1 MDLSAAP
8 AEPAQFDDDF
18 QLRLKALLV
27 WRRDVRRFRAEPL
40 PTGALERLIQAACL
54 APSVGLSQ
62 PWRYVVVDDPAR
74 RRRIVET
81 FTRCNAAALQ
91 AYDEE
96 RRSAY
101 ARLKLAGLHEAP
113 CHLAVF
119 ADMESEAGYG
129 LGRQTMPQ
137 TLEYSVVAAISN
149 LWLTARAEGVG
160 VGWISILDP
169 AEVARALD
177 VPPTWK
183 LIGYFCIGFPDHDS
197 DIPELEREGWE
208 HRRAWEMFVLRR

>member
-1 MDLSAAP
+1 MDLSVAP
-8 AEPAQFDDDF
+8 AEPTQFDDDF
-18 QLRLKALLV
+18 RLRLNALLV
-27 WRRDVRRFRAEPL
+27 WRRDVRRFRTDPL
-40 PTGALERLIQAACL
+40 PVGALDRLIKAACL

-62 PWRYVVVDDPAR
+62 PWRFVVVNDPTR
-74 RRRIVET
+74 RYSIVDS
-81 FTRCNAAALQ
+81 FTRCNDAALR
-91 AYDEE
+91 AYDED

-101 ARLKLAGLHEAP
+101 ARLKLAGLQEAP
-113 CHLAVF
+113 CHLALF
-119 ADMESEAGYG
+119 ADMASEAGYG

-137 TLEYSVVAAISN
+137 TLEYSVVSAISN

-169 AEVARALD
+169 IEVASALD

-183 LIGYFCIGFPDHDS
+183 LIGYFCIGYPDHDS

-208 HRRAWEMFVLRR
+208 RRRAWETFVLQR